1 MHAIA
6 QCAGKEELVAAMI
19 DYWEVGRAR
28 EGDWEDWSGAL
39 WDGEV
44 IAPLALGRAQSVSST
59 NRSTS
64 ARTR

>member
-28 EGDWEDWSGAL
+28 EGDWED
-39 WDGEV
+39 
-44 IAPLALGRAQSVSST
+44 
-59 NRSTS
+59 
-64 ARTR
+64 